1 MSAVKLLLRECFG
14 FRISHKLHSQL
25 VFSRLKATSTHDLKR
40 VFDDQRYFKN
50 FNDNPEISG
59 KSTGL
64 FKNQMLT
71 NPKNLVEFSKK
82 SLKSAKYLVK
92 DIIDQVKIDKIS
104 GTSTGRLNY
113 IKKLDQLS
121 DILCR
126 VIDVAEFIRV
136 VHPNE
141 TWITSAQETHEIMF
155 EYMNILNVNV
165 ELWENL
171 RDILQDPQIC
181 HQLSNEEI
189 QVGEYLKQDFERSG
203 IHMDPQT
210 RDNFVN
216 ITQQISLLG
225 SKFNNG
231 IHDLPEY
238 WCKVSTEEFD
248 SIEDLGLKQEIKS
261 YQLSHDDNGIQIPIV
276 GHIPYSILSDCSCE
290 SLRKKVWI
298 ALHNSTNSQI
308 ENLNEFLKLRA
319 YLAKMLGYKSFA
331 HYQLEHKMAK
341 NPENVNTFL
350 KNLQKNL
357 SETGVKNEIEKLVKF
372 KPNVTYNNLDEL
384 YDSVKPWDRD
394 YLLNLYQ
401 KSTKSP
407 NLQNINE
414 YFSVGTIMAG
424 LSKLFESIYNIKLIP
439 ESTMKGE
446 TWDNSQVRK
455 LKVFDESKNKILGYL
470 YVDFWSNKVL
480 PSHFTIVCSRKLN
493 NDIGME
499 TTETMESQ
507 VQLDETGNYQLP
519 IISLVCNFRKDG
531 GVNNH
536 FSIFDSPPTLLTLD
550 QVDTIFHEM
559 GHAMHSMIGKTDL
572 HNLSGTR
579 CSTDFVE
586 LPSVLMEYFLKD
598 YRVLCQIAS
607 HYKTGEKL
615 PQQLFESY
623 QQQRIMLSECET
635 YMQSKMALL
644 DQQLHND
651 KVIIDLANFD
661 STGKYHQL
669 ERQLRIFSDT
679 YSTWHGKFQ
688 HLFSYGAV
696 YYSYLLDRAIA
707 EKIWHQLFNEN
718 PWCCKAGEKY
728 KQSIL
733 KWGGT
738 RDPWLCL
745 ADALDNPN
753 IKNVDSKVMEI
764 IGQKNVISQTN
775 NQPIKQIKPK
785 QTKLK

>member
-1 MSAVKLLLRECFG
+1 MSLKVLLRSTRGTFIT
-14 FRISHKLHSQL
+14 RKLYPSL
-25 VFSRLKATSTHDLKR
+25 TFPRFLTTSDYDLTK

-50 FNDNPEISG
+50 FNDSTQTTG
-59 KSTGL
+59 DSTGL

-71 NPKNLVEFSKK
+71 NPKKLVEFSKK
-82 SLKSAKYLVK
+82 SLKNAKFLVK
-92 DIIDQVKIDKIS
+92 DIVDQVENDKRNGTTS
-104 GTSTGRLNY
+104 GQLTY

-136 VHPNE
+136 VHPQE
-141 TWITSAQETHEIMF
+141 SWIASAQKTHEIMF
-155 EYMNILNVNV
+155 EYMNILNTNV
-165 ELWENL
+165 ELWVNL
-171 RDILQDPQIC
+171 RDILANPQIC
-181 HQLSNEEI
+181 LQLSDEEI

-231 IHDLPEY
+231 IHDLPQY
-238 WCKVSTEEFD
+238 WTKVSQVEFD
-248 SIEDLGLKQEIKS
+248 SIDDPGLKQEILS
-261 YQLSHDDNGIQIPIV
+261 YQLSHDDVGIQVPII
-276 GHIPYSILSDCSCE
+276 GNIPYTILSNCANE
-290 SLRKKVWI
+290 SLRKKIWI
-298 ALHNSTNSQI
+298 DLHNSTGSQI
-308 ENLNEFLKLRA
+308 HDLNEFLKYRA
-319 YLAKMLGYKSFA
+319 YLATMLGYKSFS

-341 NPENVNTFL
+341 NPENVTTFL
-350 KNLQKNL
+350 KNLQQTL
-357 SETGVKNEIEKLVKF
+357 CEHGVKDEIEKLVQF
-372 KPNVTYNNLDEL
+372 KPNVSYTNLDEL
-384 YDSVKPWDRD
+384 FNSIKPWDRD
-394 YLLNLYQ
+394 YFLTLYQ
-401 KSTKSP
+401 ESTKSP
-407 NLQNINE
+407 ALPNINE

-439 ESTMKGE
+439 ESTSDGE
-446 TWDNSQVRK
+446 TWDNAQVRK
-455 LKVFDESKNKILGYL
+455 LKVFDLSQEKVLGYL
-470 YVDFWSNKVL
+470 YLDFWSTKVL

-499 TTETMESQ
+499 TTDDMAKQ

-519 IISLVCNFRKDG
+519 IISLVCNFQKNNG
-531 GVNNH
+531 GSR
-536 FSIFDSPPTLLTLD
+536 FSFSGASPTLLTLD

-579 CSTDFVE
+579 CATDFVE
-586 LPSVLMEYFLKD
+586 LPSVLMESFLKD
-598 YRVLCQIAS
+598 SRILCEIAR

-615 PQQLFESY
+615 PIELFESY

-644 DQQLHND
+644 DQELHND
-651 KVIIDLANFD
+651 EVVVDLENFD
-661 STGKYHQL
+661 CTAKYHDL
-669 ERQLRIFSDT
+669 ESELKVFPDV

-707 EKIWHQLFNEN
+707 EKIWVELFKEN
-718 PWCCKAGEKY
+718 PWSREAGEKY

-745 ADALDNPN
+745 ADALDNPELS
-753 IKNVDSKVMEI
+753 KGDSKVMEI
-764 IGQKNVISQTN
+764 IGQKGKDI
-775 NQPIKQIKPK
+775 
-785 QTKLK
+785 